1 MDVVFAVPPFV
12 DINRPAIGVSLLKAE
27 IARHG
32 FSSQIEYLH
41 LKLAERIGFM
51 AYQTI
56 ANSLGSDSLIGE
68 WFFADTVFGDEI
80 PHEREYINKV
90 LPRYSGVGELME
102 VVLKARLVRHQ
113 FVEDCARQILQHE
126 PNVVGFTTTFHTTC
140 ASLAIAKRIKQ
151 SPGAPVII
159 FGGANCEGEMG
170 LQLLRSFNWIDYV
183 CTGEGDLV
191 FTEFLQNL
199 LRDGG
204 DVNKNIPGILRQGVS
219 TELTTPEPIREMDDL
234 PIPDYSNYFE
244 QVRVSPLQSEIRT
257 DLLIETSRGCWWG
270 AKQHCTFCGLNGATM
285 SFRSKSP
292 ERVFEE
298 LVHLSQTY
306 GQKRID
312 GVDNILDTKYINTL
326 FPKLSESG
334 LDLEL
339 FYEVKA
345 NLRYEQLAT
354 MRAGGMRSIQPGIE
368 SFSNEVLRLMRK
380 GCTGLQNI
388 QLLRWCDELGIE
400 IAWNLLAG
408 FPGESPGEYQRM
420 AELLPLLTHLSP
432 PASCTPIRLDRFSP
446 FYMRSEEFGLER
458 VRPTL
463 AYYYVYPLNR
473 RELLRLAY
481 FFDFDY
487 GDKRV
492 PSTYITEVRDEVQK
506 WWNKRLVEPEQRAR
520 LDAYYEETV
529 VNITDTRGIAGTE
542 QSLQLT
548 GLSAQLFRQC
558 DSAHGLANLQRE
570 FADVASE
577 EEIQQTLS
585 GLLDA
590 KLLIEMDGQY
600 LSLAV
605 VRNRKIGQQVEQDNV
620 YSKIQQAET
629 SQQHLR
635 LV

>member
-32 FSSQIEYLH
+32 FSSRIEYLH
-41 LKLAERIGFM
+41 LRLAERIGFM

-68 WFFADTVFGDEI
+68 WFFADVVFGDAI
-80 PHEREYINKV
+80 PHERDYINKV
-90 LPRYSGVGELME
+90 LPNYSGLGELMD
-102 VVLKARLVRHQ
+102 VVLKARPVRQQ

-126 PNVVGFTTTFHTTC
+126 PKVVGFTTTFHTTC
-140 ASLAIAKRIKQ
+140 ASLAITRRIKQ
-151 SPGAPVII
+151 SPDAPVII

-183 CTGEGDLV
+183 YTGEGDLV
-191 FTEFLQNL
+191 FTELLQNL
-199 LRDGG
+199 LRDG
-204 DVNKNIPGILRQGVS
+204 DVNKPIHGILRQGES
-219 TELTTPEPIREMDDL
+219 MELTTPEPIREMDDL
-234 PIPDYSNYFE
+234 PIPDYSDYFE
-244 QVRVSPLQSEIRT
+244 QVRASSLQPEIRT

-298 LVHLSQTY
+298 LSYLAETY

-354 MRAGGMRSIQPGIE
+354 LRAGGMRSIQPGIE

-408 FPGESPGEYQRM
+408 FPGESPSEYERM
-420 AELLPLLTHLSP
+420 AKLLPLLTHLSP

-446 FYMRSEEFGLER
+446 FYTRPDELGLER

-463 AYYYVYPLNR
+463 AYYYVYPLGR
-473 RELLRLAY
+473 RELMRLAY

-487 GDKRV
+487 ADKRV
-492 PSTYITEVRDEVQK
+492 PATYIMEVRQEVQK
-506 WWNKRLVEPEQRAR
+506 WWNKRLGEPDERAR
-520 LDAYYEETV
+520 LDAYYDEDV

-542 QSLQLT
+542 QSHQLT
-548 GLSAQLFRQC
+548 GLAAQLFRQC
-558 DSAHGLANLQRE
+558 DSAQSVANLQRE
-570 FADVASE
+570 FAGLTSE
-577 EEIQQTLS
+577 EEIQRALAELQ
-585 GLLDA
+585 DA
-590 KLLIEMDGQY
+590 KLIIEMDGQY

-605 VRNRKIGQQVEQDNV
+605 IRNRQTHQQVAQDNV
-620 YSKIQQAET
+620 YS
-629 SQQHLR
+629 
-635 LV
+635 

>member
-32 FSSQIEYLH
+32 FSSRIEYLD
-41 LKLAERIGFM
+41 LRLAERIGFM

-68 WFFADTVFGDEI
+68 WFFADVVFGDTI

-90 LPRYSGVGELME
+90 LPRYSGTGELLD
-102 VVLKARLVRHQ
+102 VVLKARQVRHQ
-113 FVEDCARQILQHE
+113 FVEDCAREILQHE
-126 PNVVGFTTTFHTTC
+126 PRVVGFTTTFHTTC
-140 ASLAIAKRIKQ
+140 ASLAIARRIKD
-151 SPGAPVII
+151 APHPPVVI

-183 CTGEGDLV
+183 CTGEADVV
-191 FTEFLQNL
+191 FAEFLRNL
-199 LRDGG
+199 LRGDGG
-204 DVNKNIPGILRQGVS
+204 VQKSIPGILRQGKSV
-219 TELTTPEPIREMDDL
+219 ELTTPEPVKDMDSL
-234 PIPDYSNYFE
+234 PIPDYSDYFE
-244 QVRVSPLQSEIRT
+244 QVRRSPLQKEIRT

-292 ERVFEE
+292 ERVFAE
-298 LVHLSQTY
+298 LSYLSETY

-334 LDLEL
+334 LNLEL

-345 NLRYEQLAT
+345 NLRYDQLET
-354 MRAGGMRSIQPGIE
+354 LRAGGMRSIQPGIE

-408 FPGESPGEYQRM
+408 FPGESPSEYQRM

-446 FYMRSEEFGLER
+446 FYTRAEDFGLER

-473 RELLRLAY
+473 RELARLAY

-487 GDKRV
+487 ADKRQ
-492 PSTYITEVRDEVQK
+492 PHTYIMEVRQEVQQ
-506 WWNKRLVEPEQRAR
+506 WWNKRLAEPGERAR
-520 LDAYYEETV
+520 LDAYFEAET
-529 VNITDTRGIAGTE
+529 VNITDTRGLEGTE
-542 QSLQLT
+542 QTYQLT
-548 GLSAQLFRQC
+548 GLAAQLFRQC

-570 FADVASE
+570 FAGVADE
-577 EEIQQTLS
+577 EEIHKALAE
-585 GLLDA
+585 LLDA
-590 KLLIEMDGQY
+590 KLVIEMDGQY

-605 VRNRKIGQQVEQDNV
+605 IRNRQTRQQVEQDNV

>member
-32 FSSQIEYLH
+32 FSSRIEYLH
-41 LKLAERIGFM
+41 LGLAERIGFM

-68 WFFADTVFGDEI
+68 WFFADVVFGNTI

-90 LPRYSGVGELME
+90 LPRYSGPGELLE
-102 VVLKARLVRHQ
+102 VVLKARQVRHQ

-126 PNVVGFTTTFHTTC
+126 PKVVGFTTTFHTTC
-140 ASLAIAKRIKQ
+140 ASLAIARRIKE
-151 SPGAPVII
+151 SPNPPVVI

-183 CTGEGDLV
+183 CTGEGDVV
-191 FTEFLQNL
+191 FPEFLQNL

-204 DVNKNIPGILRQGVS
+204 VNKPIPGILRQGES
-219 TELTTPEPIREMDDL
+219 TELSTPEPVREMDSL
-234 PIPDYSNYFE
+234 PIPDYSDYFE
-244 QVRVSPLQSEIRT
+244 QVRRSPLQSEIRT

-298 LVHLSQTY
+298 LSYLTETY

-345 NLRYEQLAT
+345 NLRYDQLE
-354 MRAGGMRSIQPGIE
+354 MLRAGGMRSIQPGIE
-368 SFSNEVLRLMRK
+368 SFSNEVLRLMKK

-408 FPGESPGEYQRM
+408 FPDESPSEYQRM

-446 FYMRSEEFGLER
+446 FYTRSEEFGLER

-473 RELLRLAY
+473 RELARLAY

-487 GDKRV
+487 GDKRQ
-492 PSTYITEVRDEVQK
+492 PQTYISEVRQEVQN
-506 WWNKRLVEPEQRAR
+506 WWNKRMAAEPDGRAR
-520 LDAYYEETV
+520 LDAYFDGDA
-529 VNITDTRGIAGTE
+529 VNITDTRGLDGT
-542 QSLQLT
+542 QQTCQLT
-548 GLSAQLFRQC
+548 GLAAQLFRKC

-570 FADVASE
+570 FAGLADE
-577 EEIQQTLS
+577 EEIQKALAE
-585 GLLDA
+585 LLAA
-590 KLLIEMDGQY
+590 KLMIEMDGQY

-605 VRNRKIGQQVEQDNV
+605 IRNRQPRQQVEQDNV

>member
-12 DINRPAIGVSLLKAE
+12 DLNRPAIGVSLLKAE

-32 FSSQIEYLH
+32 FSSRIEYLD
-41 LKLAERIGFM
+41 LGLAERIGFM

-68 WFFADTVFGDEI
+68 WFFADVVFGDSI
-80 PHEREYINKV
+80 PHERDYINKV
-90 LPRYSGVGELME
+90 LPRYSGTGELME

-126 PNVVGFTTTFHTTC
+126 PKVVGFTTTFHTTC
-140 ASLAIAKRIKQ
+140 ASLAIARRIKE
-151 SPGAPVII
+151 SPQPPVVI

-170 LQLLRSFNWIDYV
+170 LQLLRSFDWIDYV
-183 CTGEGDLV
+183 CTGEADVV

-199 LRDGG
+199 LRKRVD
-204 DVNKNIPGILRQGVS
+204 KPIPGILRQGES
-219 TELTTPEPIREMDDL
+219 LELTTPEPVREMDSL
-234 PIPDYSNYFE
+234 PIPDYSDYFE
-244 QVRVSPLQSEIRT
+244 QVRLSPIQSEIRT

-292 ERVFEE
+292 DRVFEE
-298 LVHLSQTY
+298 LAHLAETY

-326 FPKLSESG
+326 FPRLSESG
-334 LDLEL
+334 LELEL

-354 MRAGGMRSIQPGIE
+354 LRAGGMRSIQPGIE

-408 FPGESPGEYQRM
+408 FPGESPSEYQRM

-446 FYMRSEEFGLER
+446 FYTRSDEFGLQR

-463 AYYYVYPLNR
+463 AYYYVYPLGR
-473 RELLRLAY
+473 RELAKLAY

-487 GDKRV
+487 ADKRM
-492 PSTYITEVRDEVQK
+492 PSTYIMEVSREVQK
-506 WWNKRLVEPEQRAR
+506 WWNKRLVEPDERAR
-520 LDAYYEETV
+520 LDAYYDETA
-529 VNITDTRGIAGTE
+529 VNIKDTRGLAGTE
-542 QSLQLT
+542 QSRQLR
-548 GLSAQLFRQC
+548 GLAAQLFRQC
-558 DSAHGLANLQRE
+558 DNAQSLANLQRE
-570 FADVASE
+570 FAGLASE
-577 EEIQQTLS
+577 EEIRQALAELQ
-585 GLLDA
+585 DA
-590 KLLIEMDGQY
+590 KLMIEMDGQY

-605 VRNRKIGQQVEQDNV
+605 IRNRQPHQQVAQDNV
-620 YSKIQQAET
+620 YSKIQQTET

>member
-27 IARHG
+27 IARYG
-32 FSSQIEYLH
+32 FTSRIEYLH
-41 LKLAERIGFM
+41 LRLAERIGFM

-68 WFFADTVFGDEI
+68 WFFADVVFGDAI
-80 PHEREYINKV
+80 PHERDYINKV
-90 LPRYSGVGELME
+90 LPRYSGTGELMDI
-102 VVLKARLVRHQ
+102 VLKARPVRHQ

-126 PNVVGFTTTFHTTC
+126 PKVVGFTTTFHTTC
-140 ASLAIAKRIKQ
+140 ASLAIARRIKE
-151 SPGAPVII
+151 SPNAPVII

-170 LQLLRSFNWIDYV
+170 LQLLSSFNWIDYV

-199 LRDGG
+199 LRDGA
-204 DVNKNIPGILRQGVS
+204 DKTIPGILRQGKS
-219 TELTTPEPIREMDDL
+219 PELTTPEPVREMDSL
-234 PIPDYSNYFE
+234 PIPDYSDYFE
-244 QVRVSPLQSEIRT
+244 QVQLSPLQSEIRT

-292 ERVFEE
+292 DRVFEE
-298 LVHLSQTY
+298 LAYLAETY

-326 FPKLSESG
+326 FPRLSESG
-334 LDLEL
+334 LELEL

-354 MRAGGMRSIQPGIE
+354 LKAGGMRSIQPGIE

-408 FPGESPGEYQRM
+408 FPGESPSEYQRM
-420 AELLPLLTHLSP
+420 AELLPLLTHLPP

-446 FYMRSEEFGLER
+446 FYTRSDEFGLER

-463 AYYYVYPLNR
+463 AYYYVYPLGR
-473 RELLRLAY
+473 RELARLAY

-487 GDKRV
+487 ADKRM
-492 PSTYITEVRDEVQK
+492 PSTYIREVTQEVQA
-506 WWNKRLVEPEQRAR
+506 WWNKRLLETDQRAR
-520 LDAYYEETV
+520 LDAYYDEGA
-529 VNITDTRGIAGTE
+529 VNITDTRGIAGT
-542 QSLQLT
+542 QPSRQLT
-548 GLSAQLFRQC
+548 GLVAQIFRQC
-558 DSAHGLANLQRE
+558 DSAQGLANLLRE
-570 FADVASE
+570 FAEPALE
-577 EEIQQTLS
+577 EDIQKALAELQ
-585 GLLDA
+585 DA
-590 KLLIEMDGQY
+590 KLMIEMDGQY

-605 VRNRKIGQQVEQDNV
+605 IRNRQTHQQIAHDNV
-620 YSKIQQAET
+620 YSKIHQTET

>member
-12 DINRPAIGVSLLKAE
+12 DLNRPAIGVSLLKAE

-32 FSSQIEYLH
+32 FSSRIEYLH

-68 WFFADTVFGDEI
+68 WFFADVVFGDAI

-90 LPRYSGVGELME
+90 LPRYSGIGELMNT
-102 VVLKARLVRHQ
+102 VLKARLVRHQ

-126 PNVVGFTTTFHTTC
+126 PKVVGFTTTFHTTT
-140 ASLAIAKRIKQ
+140 ASLAIARQIKK
-151 SPGAPVII
+151 SPAAPIII

-191 FTEFLQNL
+191 FTEFLQNI
-199 LRDGG
+199 LRAG
-204 DVNKNIPGILRQGVS
+204 DANKIIPGILRQGVS
-219 TELTTPEPIREMDDL
+219 KELTTPEPIREMDDL
-234 PIPDYSNYFE
+234 PIPDYTDYFE
-244 QVRVSPLQSEIRT
+244 QVRGSPLQSEIRT

-298 LVHLSQTY
+298 LSYLAQTY

-408 FPGESPGEYQRM
+408 FPGESPSEYERM
-420 AELLPLLTHLSP
+420 AKLLPLLTHLSP
-432 PASCTPIRLDRFSP
+432 PSSCTPIRLDRFSP
-446 FYMRSEEFGLER
+446 FYMRSDEFGLER

-463 AYYYVYPLNR
+463 AYYYVYPLTR
-473 RELLRLAY
+473 RELMRLAY

-487 GDKRV
+487 ADKRV
-492 PSTYITEVRDEVQK
+492 PAMYIMEVRDEVQQ
-506 WWNKRLVEPEQRAR
+506 WWNKRLVEPDQRAR
-520 LDAYYEETV
+520 LDAYYEETAV
-529 VNITDTRGIAGTE
+529 KITDTRGLAGTHE
-542 QSLQLT
+542 SQQLT

-558 DSAHGLANLQRE
+558 DSAHSLANLQSE

-577 EEIQQTLS
+577 EEIQQTLRE
-585 GLLDA
+585 LLNA
-590 KLLIEMDGQY
+590 KLMIEMDGQY

-620 YSKIQQAET
+620 YSKIQQTET

>member
-32 FSSQIEYLH
+32 FSSRIEYLH
-41 LKLAERIGFM
+41 LGLAERIGFM

-68 WFFADTVFGDEI
+68 WFFADVVFGDTI

-90 LPRYSGVGELME
+90 LPRYSGPGELLE
-102 VVLKARLVRHQ
+102 TVLKARQVRHQ
-113 FVEDCARQILQHE
+113 FVEDCARQILRHE
-126 PNVVGFTTTFHTTC
+126 PKVVGFTTTFHTTC
-140 ASLAIAKRIKQ
+140 ASLAIARRIKE
-151 SPGAPVII
+151 SPNPPVVI

-170 LQLLRSFNWIDYV
+170 LQLIRSFNWIDYV
-183 CTGEGDLV
+183 CTGEGDVV

-199 LRDGG
+199 LRGG
-204 DVNKNIPGILRQGVS
+204 GVYKPIAGILRQGES
-219 TELTTPEPIREMDDL
+219 TELTTPEPVREMDSL
-234 PIPDYSNYFE
+234 PIPDYSDYFE
-244 QVRVSPLQSEIRT
+244 QVQRSPIQTEIRT

-298 LVHLSQTY
+298 LTYLSETY

-334 LDLEL
+334 LNLEL

-345 NLRYEQLAT
+345 NLRYDQLET
-354 MRAGGMRSIQPGIE
+354 LRAGGMCSIQPGIE

-408 FPGESPGEYQRM
+408 FPGESPSEYQRM
-420 AELLPLLTHLSP
+420 AELLPLLTHLPP

-446 FYMRSEEFGLER
+446 FYTRSEEFGLER
-458 VRPTL
+458 VRPSL

-473 RELLRLAY
+473 RELARLAY

-487 GDKRV
+487 GDKRQ
-492 PSTYITEVRDEVQK
+492 PHTYISEVRQEVQQ
-506 WWNKRLVEPEQRAR
+506 WWNKRLAEPDGRAR
-520 LDAYYEETV
+520 LDAYFEEDA
-529 VNITDTRGIAGTE
+529 VNITDTRGLDGTR
-542 QSLQLT
+542 QSCQLN
-548 GLSAQLFRQC
+548 GLVAQIFRQC

-570 FADVASE
+570 FAGLADD
-577 EEIQQTLS
+577 EEIQKALAE
-585 GLLDA
+585 LLDA
-590 KLLIEMDGQY
+590 KLMIEMDGQY

-605 VRNRKIGQQVEQDNV
+605 IRNRQTRQQGEHDNV
-620 YSKIQQAET
+620 YSKIQQTET